1 MTKFNSQVSS
11 LLPNG
16 SFVLS
21 KSDNLICSVERSS
34 DGKKLRFVRTFNNG
48 SFVVVKETDYTLYH
62 YIKPNE
68 ISSIKNTKA
77 VLR

>member
-1 MTKFNSQVSS
+1 MTQFNSQVSS
-11 LLPNG
+11 LSPNG

-21 KSDNLICSVERSS
+21 QSDNLVCSVERSS
-34 DGKKLRFVRTFNNG
+34 DGKKLRFVRTFANG

-68 ISSIKNTKA
+68 LNSIKNTKA
-77 VLR
+77 VFR

>member
-1 MTKFNSQVSS
+1 MIKFNSQVSS

-21 KSDNLICSVERSS
+21 QSDNLVCSVERSS
-34 DGKKLRFVRTFNNG
+34 DGKKLRFVRTFSNG

-68 ISSIKNTKA
+68 IDSIKNTRA
-77 VLR
+77 MYR

>member
-1 MTKFNSQVSS
+1 MTKFNSQISS

-21 KSDNLICSVERSS
+21 QSDNLVCSVERSS
-34 DGKKLRFVRTFNNG
+34 DGKKLRFVRTFSNG

-68 ISSIKNTKA
+68 INSIKNKKA
-77 VLR
+77 VFR